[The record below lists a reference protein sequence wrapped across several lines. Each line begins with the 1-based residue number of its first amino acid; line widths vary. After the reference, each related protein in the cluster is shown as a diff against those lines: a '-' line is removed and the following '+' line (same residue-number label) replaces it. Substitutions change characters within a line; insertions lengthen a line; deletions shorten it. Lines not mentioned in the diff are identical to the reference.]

1 MGRFHRHDDGT
12 VHSHDHDHDHED
24 VHSHDHDHDGQAHS
38 HPHDH
43 ADGEGHDH
51 AHDEALAELIGDH
64 SGYQTG
70 RERIEVLEDI
80 YAENDRLAE
89 RNRRAFDAAGVH
101 VVNLM
106 SSPGSGK
113 TTLLQRTLAQLQ
125 GKVRVG
131 VIEGDIETPLDAER
145 LGGLGAQI
153 SLLNTGNGFGG
164 ECHLDAPMIARA
176 LRDLDLDTLDLVL
189 IENVGNLVCPAE
201 FEVGEHAKA
210 MVYAITEGEDKP
222 LKYPVMF
229 RSVEAVCINK
239 MDLAPYLDFDM
250 DLFRKNLTAV
260 NPLARVFELSAR
272 TGEGVE
278 AWIEWL
284 SSRTAKP
291 VG

>member
-12 VHSHDHDHDHED
+12 VHSHDHDHEHHEHTHTHAD
-24 VHSHDHDHDGQAHS
+24 GSLHHDHD
-38 HPHDH
+38 
-43 ADGEGHDH
+43 
-51 AHDEALAELIGDH
+51 HDEALAELIGDH

-70 RERIEVLEDI
+70 RERIEILEDI
-80 YAENDRLAE
+80 YAENDRLAAD
-89 RNRRAFDAAGVH
+89 NRAAFDAAGVRA
-101 VVNLM
+101 VNLM

-113 TTLLQRTLAQLQ
+113 TTLLQRTLAELQ
-125 GKVRVG
+125 GRVRVG
-131 VIEGDIETPLDAER
+131 VIEGDIETPIDAER

-176 LRDLDLDTLDLVL
+176 LRGLDLAELDLVL

-201 FEVGEHAKA
+201 FEVGEHVKT
-210 MVYAITEGEDKP
+210 MVYSITEGEDKP

-250 DLFRKNLTAV
+250 DLFRSNLTAV
-260 NPLARVFELSAR
+260 NPVARVFELSAK
-272 TGEGVE
+272 TGDGVD

-284 SSRTAKP
+284 TEP
-291 VG
+291 VSES